1 MFRARSRSVRSR
13 LLFAMLATT
22 LAALVVAG
30 GAMMYQDVRLYER
43 NLLEDVATQAEIL
56 RRSNANALA
65 ARNATLAQEN
75 LSLLRAKP
83 TVRAA
88 ALYDATGALLAT
100 YVREEGRENAEIP
113 RTADVETLRTRG
125 DSAILFKRIVRD
137 GTTLGTLYI
146 KAEYDLASH
155 VRSYL
160 EIMGLMLLAAL
171 TVAVLLSTWLQSTV
185 TRPILAMRDL
195 AQAIVEKRDFSLRAQ
210 KTTDDEIGYLADAF
224 NGMLAEIE
232 QRTSALEHSNTS
244 LAQQIAER
252 ESAEAALRRA
262 EEELRDLNADLEQRV
277 THRTEQLAV
286 ANRELES
293 FSYSVSHDL
302 RAPVRAIAGF
312 AKLLAEHH
320 ETQLDEEARRKL
332 DIVRSEAAR
341 MGTLID
347 DLLAFSRLGRQ
358 SLQKR
363 NVDME
368 ELVRLNFA
376 TLRTQQPEHTPELRL
391 GTLPP
396 ALGDRSLLAQVWIN
410 LLSNA
415 FKFSGKT
422 QKPTIEVSSIGAEHD
437 QTYFVRDNGAG
448 FDSRY
453 ASKLFGVFQRLHD
466 PADFPGTGV
475 GLALVHRIITR
486 HGGRVWA
493 ESELGKGATFY
504 FTLPRS
510 QSDGRVRA
518 DRDPAG
524 GRQPA
529 GRRAHDDGAEE
540 RQGREQRHVG
550 QRR

>member
-1 MFRARSRSVRSR
+1 MFRRGSRSVRSR
-13 LLFAMLATT
+13 LVLAMLATT

-30 GAMMYQDVRLYER
+30 GAMMYRDVRLYER
-43 NLLEDVATQAEIL
+43 NLLHDVSTQAEIL
-56 RRSNANALA
+56 QRSSANALA
-65 ARNATLAQEN
+65 ADNAPLAGEN
-75 LSLLRAKP
+75 LSALRAKP
-83 TVRAA
+83 AVRAA
-88 ALYDATGALLAT
+88 ALYDAKGALFAT
-100 YVREEGRENAEIP
+100 YVREAGRENAEIP
-113 RTADVETLRTRG
+113 STADVEALRVRG
-125 DSAILFKRIVRD
+125 DSVTLFKRIARGEAAV
-137 GTTLGTLYI
+137 GTLYI
-146 KAEYDLASH
+146 KAEYDLANH

-160 EIMGLMLLAAL
+160 AIMGLMLLAAL
-171 TVAVLLSTWLQSTV
+171 TVALLLSTWLQRTV

-210 KTTDDEIGYLADAF
+210 KTTADEIGYLADAF

-232 QRTSALEHSNTS
+232 QRNSELERSNAE

-262 EEELRDLNADLEQRV
+262 EEELLELNAGLEQRV
-277 THRTEQLAV
+277 AQRTEQLAE

-302 RAPVRAIAGF
+302 RAPVRAIVGF
-312 AKLLAEHH
+312 SRLLAEHH
-320 ETQLDEEARRKL
+320 EPQLDDEARRKL
-332 DIVRSEAAR
+332 CIVRSEAAR

-363 NVDME
+363 TVDME
-368 ELVRLNFA
+368 ALVRINFE
-376 TLRTQQPEHTPELRL
+376 TLETQQPEHTPELRM

-415 FKFSGKT
+415 FKFSAKT
-422 QKPTIEVSSIGAEHD
+422 EKPTIEVDSIGDANEH
-437 QTYFVRDNGAG
+437 TYFVRDNGAG
-448 FDSRY
+448 FDPRY
-453 ASKLFGVFQRLHD
+453 AGKLFGVFQRLHD
-466 PADFPGTGV
+466 ASEFPGTGV

-493 ESELGKGATFY
+493 EGEPGRGATFY

-510 QSDGRVRA
+510 PSDGRV
-518 DRDPAG
+518 
-524 GRQPA
+524 
-529 GRRAHDDGAEE
+529 
-540 RQGREQRHVG
+540 
-550 QRR
+550 